1 MCLRFAANVKRKWWQ
16 GAYFVVTRLSSDR
29 LLSFSSRYRSSHNC
43 NDAGYPTPRNLEFC
57 SLVVRLQW
65 NEKTLSISLKW
76 KWDGFEWR
84 EIKWKL
90 KLACNSQSPE
100 RVIKPAAMFYN
111 WIRVICRHVKIHDI
125 IPNIIF
131 YALLTL
137 GKTLA
142 PTQHKHDIK
151 LIKYLICVHPSLVA
165 SENG

>member
-1 MCLRFAANVKRKWWQ
+1 
-16 GAYFVVTRLSSDR
+16 
-29 LLSFSSRYRSSHNC
+29 
-43 NDAGYPTPRNLEFC
+43 
-57 SLVVRLQW
+57 
-65 NEKTLSISLKW
+65 
-76 KWDGFEWR
+76 
-84 EIKWKL
+84 
-90 KLACNSQSPE
+90 
-100 RVIKPAAMFYN
+100 MFYN

-165 SENG
+165 SENGQAQNISITTWETIIAIASHAQNARYQCMTRCYRNKSGTFFPSALLYSDCKDLLQFQGFVTHLFRCAEGFIVSLRVHYFY